1 MFLKPVCNCTI
12 FLVGL
17 KASQRHPSAKWVAE
31 LKDDVDSDSDDS
43 EGSSDDENNAIDDVG
58 QDLGCD
64 HLDCPEPIEL
74 KTCIV
79 VALSSWT
86 DK

>member
-1 MFLKPVCNCTI
+1 M
-12 FLVGL
+12 
-17 KASQRHPSAKWVAE
+17 AE

-79 VALSSWT
+79 VALSS
-86 DK
+86 

>member
-1 MFLKPVCNCTI
+1 M
-12 FLVGL
+12 
-17 KASQRHPSAKWVAE
+17 AE
-31 LKDDVDSDSDDS
+31 LKDDVDSDSDD
-43 EGSSDDENNAIDDVG
+43 SDDENNAIDDVG

-79 VALSSWT
+79 VALSS
-86 DK
+86 

>member
-1 MFLKPVCNCTI
+1 MLKATVFLKPVCNCTI

-43 EGSSDDENNAIDDVG
+43 DDENNAIVG

-86 DK
+86 NI